1 MNITL
6 TIPDTALPAWN
17 RRLDQFNAGSG
28 QPPIT
33 LAEFFQRTAIDEPTP
48 SLVAAYQVARREAL
62 IPIADEILAA
72 PESKQNAAISAALT
86 AVRK

>member
-6 TIPDTALPAWN
+6 TIPDSALPAWN

-33 LAEFFQRTAIDEPTP
+33 LTEFFQRTAIDEPTP
-48 SLVAAYQVARREAL
+48 TLVAAYQVARREAL
-62 IPIADEILAA
+62 IPAADEILAA
-72 PESKQNAAISAALT
+72 SEEKQQAAIDAALA
-86 AVRK
+86 AVRS

>member
-6 TIPDTALPAWN
+6 TIPDSVTPAWN

-33 LAEFFQRTAIDEPTP
+33 LTEFFQRTAIDEPTP
-48 SLVAAYQVARREAL
+48 AVVAAYQVARREAL
-62 IPIADEILAA
+62 IPIADEILATT
-72 PESKQNAAISAALT
+72 EEKQQAAVAAALA
-86 AVRK
+86 AVRN

>member
-6 TIPDTALPAWN
+6 TLPDSDLPAWN

-28 QPPIT
+28 KDPIT
-33 LAEFFQRTAIDEPTP
+33 LTEFFQRTAIDEPTP
-48 SLVAAYQVARREAL
+48 TLVAAYQVARREAL

-72 PESKQNAAISAALT
+72 PEDKQQAAIDAALN
-86 AVRK
+86 AVRA

>member
-1 MNITL
+1 MKITL
-6 TIPDTALPAWN
+6 ALSDSATPAWN

-48 SLVAAYQVARREAL
+48 ALVAAHQVALREAL
-62 IPIADEILAA
+62 IPVADEILAA
-72 PESKQNAAISAALT
+72 PEEKQQAAIDAALA
-86 AVRK
+86 AVRN

>member
-33 LAEFFQRTAIDEPTP
+33 LTEFFQRTAIDEPTP
-48 SLVAAYQVARREAL
+48 ALVAAHQVALREAL
-62 IPIADEILAA
+62 IPVADEILAA
-72 PESKQNAAISAALT
+72 PEEKQQAAIDAAL
-86 AVRK
+86 AAIRS

>member
-6 TIPDTALPAWN
+6 TIPDSAVAAWK
-17 RRLDQFNAGSG
+17 RRLDLFNTGSG

-33 LAEFFQRTAIDEPTP
+33 LTELFQRTAIDEPTP
-48 SLVAAYQVARREAL
+48 ALVAAYQVARREAL

-72 PESKQNAAISAALT
+72 TEEKQQAAVAAALA
-86 AVRK
+86 AVRN